1 MANKQ
6 GELGESLE
14 SLAESQGEEGGA
26 ARKLRALADE
36 ARRLEEDLRQG
47 RITAEELKRRQDRFQ
62 SRLLEASNAMQERGQ
77 SQERQAQSGRGNP
90 GQAPP
95 AENPAAEARLL
106 RMLRDARRES
116 KSMKLSE
123 GQRKR
128 LDEYYETLLTR

>member
-1 MANKQ
+1 
-6 GELGESLE
+6 
-14 SLAESQGEEGGA
+14 
-26 ARKLRALADE
+26 
-36 ARRLEEDLRQG
+36 
-47 RITAEELKRRQDRFQ
+47 
-62 SRLLEASNAMQERGQ
+62 MQERGQ